1 MSKIRATKP
10 IAGPLEMY
18 SQAFDDLFS
27 GVSQRQGFRDYLTG
41 ILLGDERNKTL
52 TGLMNTEPVV
62 GAQEA
67 RAQRLQW

>member
-10 IAGPLEMY
+10 IAEPLEMY

-27 GVSQRQGFRDYLTG
+27 RVSQRQGFRDYLTG